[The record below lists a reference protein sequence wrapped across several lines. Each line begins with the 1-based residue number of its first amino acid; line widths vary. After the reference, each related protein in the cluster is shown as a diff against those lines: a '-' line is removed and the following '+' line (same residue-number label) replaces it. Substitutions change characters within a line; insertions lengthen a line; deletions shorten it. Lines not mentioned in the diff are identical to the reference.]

1 MKKSKKK
8 GGFTLV
14 EIIIAFA
21 IFSIMAV
28 MIVQVL
34 NLTLNRRKSNDEF
47 QKNLA
52 EQEQNLYAK
61 PKDTTY
67 DSAASADGQLDL
79 TFHDPSGDTSMT
91 INYQYKNANDSVAD
105 VKAGIN
111 YFTGNLDYDGT
122 IGDTTYTPGSN
133 TSNPEDIQGS
143 IMNRYDARIIGTKG
157 LTSIKIDSVSGGTVN
172 ADGTADYTV
181 SVSINNNNVD
191 SDYKNFSQIS
201 LFFGK
206 PETGEN
212 ARKVKTVT
220 SPSYD
225 KYIKKTGLNGVNIHC
240 GSGGTFSNPIVF
252 TVKLSKPLESGF
264 NENSFGDGITNG
276 TYTKVDGTENVYGA
290 YPLNPPSTSTPTTPG
305 GESS

>member
-21 IFSIMAV
+21 IFSIFAV

-34 NLTLNRRKSNDEF
+34 NLTVNRRKSNDEF

-52 EQEQNLYAK
+52 NQEQNLYAK

-79 TFHDPSGDTSMT
+79 TFQDTSGATSMT

-111 YFTGNLDYDGT
+111 YFTGELDYDGE
-122 IGDTTYTPGSN
+122 IGGTYGGTSGVD
-133 TSNPEDIQGS
+133 TSNPEDAPGS
-143 IMNRYDARIIGTKG
+143 ILNRYDARIIGTKG
-157 LTSIKIDSVSGGTVN
+157 MTSVQVNSITPGATSGEYTVN
-172 ADGTADYTV
+172 VNINKSGVSADYDKLAQV
-181 SVSINNNNVD
+181 
-191 SDYKNFSQIS
+191 S
-201 LFFGK
+201 LFFGSSTDGYK
-206 PETGEN
+206 ILSVSSNFAGNGE
-212 ARKVKTVT
+212 KLV
-220 SPSYD
+220 
-225 KYIKKTGLNGVNIHC
+225 KKTGLNGVNIHC
-240 GSGGTFSNPIVF
+240 DGSGNLGSVSFII
-252 TVKLSKPLESGF
+252 KLNKPLPAGF
-264 NENSFGDGITNG
+264 NQNSFGEGVTDGVYKPMSG
-276 TYTKVDGTENVYGA
+276 AENIYGA
-290 YPLNPPSTSTPTTPG
+290 YSLSTPTTSG